1 MVFYL
6 IAEDIL
12 EINNIINKFKNHK
25 IMSLNNNF
33 KQLIR
38 QRETYNEKI
47 LNELCKILNENPEL
61 RFNQIMYILNE
72 TNDYFNEEPK
82 ITYERLVNKFNK
94 QKN

>member
-1 MVFYL
+1 
-6 IAEDIL
+6 
-12 EINNIINKFKNHK
+12 
-25 IMSLNNNF
+25 MSLNNNF

>member
-1 MVFYL
+1 L
-6 IAEDIL
+6 IVEDIL